1 MRRKLTLGLAMVA
14 AVAMPATLAV
24 TTSGGSAFASGSQ
37 ISCAKLKGTETGS
50 DKLSVCS
57 GPAAIIG
64 SKPGKGTAVS
74 TADISAST
82 EVTTWG
88 KKGVGGTDD
97 SSYTYTIVSPNT
109 LCSKKDIQ
117 VVESSTVTSGTGPA
131 MALVGDTGSSTVCV
145 TSKGGVSN
153 MKGTDV
159 TT

>member
-37 ISCAKLKGTETGS
+37 ISCTKLKGTETGS
-50 DKLSVCS
+50 DKLSGCS
-57 GPAAIIG
+57 GPSAIVG
-64 SKPGKGTAVS
+64 SKAGKGTAVS
-74 TADISAST
+74 TADITTST
-82 EVTTWG
+82 EVTVWG

-117 VVESSTVTSGTGPA
+117 VVESSTVTSGSGPA
-131 MALVGDTGSSTVCV
+131 AALIGDTGSSTVCV